1 MILRDSDT
9 DSDAAES
16 ESKTAALL
24 RQADVAYGGV
34 RSWFRPLTDASARSW
49 RERGITCTISESADS
64 NHRAGASGA
73 LCGLFRYG
81 AERALNFGRGSID
94 RGLRSRSMET
104 RLFIGGSY
112 ADPSTSRRFE
122 DLEPASGE
130 KLAALPDASADD
142 VDRAVVAAREA
153 ADRGPWPRMSADA
166 RAAVLARMADGIE
179 RRAADLGRLEARD
192 VGKPVSE
199 CVNHDVARA
208 AKNLRFF
215 AAAAQAWTQEASLG
229 DAKFLGVELRLA
241 SLTERPP
248 IGVGAIII
256 PWNSPLM
263 LGTWNLGPCLAAG
276 NSCVMKPSEL
286 APLTTIAL
294 GEVAAEA
301 GLPPGVLNIVT
312 GTADTGNALAT
323 HPGVD
328 AVAFTGG
335 TATGRKVMAAAAESL
350 KRVTLELGGK
360 SPNLVF
366 ADANLKR
373 TAAGVARSIFRS
385 QGQSCVAGS
394 RLLVER
400 RIADDFLGLVLAE
413 VKQLRIG
420 DPLDDKTEYGPLIS
434 AAHRNRVHGFVIE
447 AMAGGA
453 KLLAGARAPE
463 GFARGFYYLPTILDG
478 VGPASRAVCEEIFGP
493 VLTVE
498 RFDDEEQAVAMA
510 NATRYGL
517 AAYVWTRDVDRA
529 LRTAERIKT
538 GMVWVN
544 SFFLRD
550 LRTPFGGSKMSGLG
564 RQGGRYALEFWTE
577 PKLVCLA
584 YGGEP
589 RDG

>member
-1 MILRDSDT
+1 VGFDRWRD
-9 DSDAAES
+9 
-16 ESKTAALL
+16 
-24 RQADVAYGGV
+24 GV
-34 RSWFRPLTDASARSW
+34 RVLRAND
-49 RERGITCTISESADS
+49 GIRCFACRRIDS
-64 NHRAGASGA
+64 NQRSIASGA
-73 LCGLFRYG
+73 LCGRFRYR
-81 AERALNFGRGSID
+81 AERASNFGRGGTG
-94 RGLRSRSMET
+94 RGFRSGTMET

-112 ADPSTSRRFE
+112 AESSAARRFE
-122 DLEPASGE
+122 DIEPATGE
-130 KLAALPDASADD
+130 KLATLPDASADD
-142 VDRAVVAAREA
+142 VDRAVAAARAA
-153 ADRGPWPRMSADA
+153 ADSGPWPRMSTDA
-166 RAAVLARMADGIE
+166 RAAVLSRIADGIE
-179 RRAADLGRLEARD
+179 RRAIDLGRLEARD
-192 VGKPVSE
+192 VGKPVAE
-199 CVNHDVARA
+199 CVNHDVSRA

-229 DAKFLGVELRLA
+229 DAKFLGADLRLA
-241 SLTERPP
+241 SLTQRPP
-248 IGVGAIII
+248 VGVGAIII

-286 APLTTIAL
+286 APLTSIAL
-294 GEVAAEA
+294 GEIAAEA

-312 GTADTGNALAT
+312 GLADTGNALVT
-323 HPGVD
+323 HPDVD

-335 TATGRKVMAAAAESL
+335 APTGRRVMAAAADSL

-366 ADANLKR
+366 ADADLKR

-400 RIADDFLGLVLAE
+400 RIADDFLALVLAE

-434 AAHRNRVHGFVIE
+434 AAHRDRVHSFVME

-453 KLLAGARAPE
+453 KLLAGGRAPQ
-463 GFARGFYYLPTILDG
+463 GVARGFYYLPTILDD

-498 RFDDEEQAVAMA
+498 RFDDEEQAIAMA

-550 LRTPFGGSKMSGLG
+550 LRTPFGGSKRSGLG

-584 YGGEP
+584 YSGEP